1 MQNKPIL
8 LLTPSAQAHFCA
20 LLSKEA
26 DPQQPLNLRIAV
38 TDPGTMKADVGI
50 SFCPVGDQEETDLE
64 IKYPEFN
71 LYIDRDSIASMRE
84 SVIDYKTNDF
94 GGQLSVKAPFIK
106 GSAPKSDAPLHE
118 RVQYIIDNEINPN
131 LAGHG
136 GFVSL
141 VDIVDNGVVV
151 LRFGGGCHGCGMAD
165 VTLKSGIEKS
175 LMRQCPEITAVQD
188 ATDHA
193 LGENPYYV

>member
-8 LLTPSAQAHFCA
+8 LLTPAAQAHFCA

-50 SFCPVGDQEETDLE
+50 SFCPVGDQDETDLE
-64 IKYPEFN
+64 IKYPDFN
-71 LYIDRDSIASMRE
+71 LYIDRDSVASMRE
-84 SVIDYKTNDF
+84 SIIDFKTNDF

-106 GSAPKSDAPLHE
+106 GAAPKADAPLQE
-118 RVQYIIDNEINPN
+118 RVRYIIDNEINPN

-141 VDIVDNGVVV
+141 VDIVDNGTVV

-175 LMRQCPEITAVQD
+175 LLQQCPEITAVQD
-188 ATDHA
+188 VTDHA
-193 LGENPYYV
+193 LGENPYYA